1 MPGLMVKVFIM
12 IVLIVVIMSLVAI
25 NNGKCVHHD
34 CIDGA
39 NNIGNGDDDVIAV
52 FVIR

>member
-1 MPGLMVKVFIM
+1 MLIT
-12 IVLIVVIMSLVAI
+12 IVLIVVIISLIAI

-39 NNIGNGDDDVIAV
+39 DNIGNGDDDFIAV